1 MNLEKKFQFFLNLLN
16 LNKLD
21 ECLDELAKEKKITR
35 NPLYENLYGIILA
48 KKNLIEEAKAQFLC
62 TIKNYPNFPDA
73 YYNYGT
79 ILFNQE
85 NYLDAENFLKK
96 SIKLRDGYYEAIFN
110 LGNLYRKTNRL
121 DEAIRLFYDCKKI
134 YDQDP
139 ELYNSLGLCY
149 QKKKIIN

>member
-96 SIKLRDGYYEAIFN
+96 SIELRDGYYEAIFN

-121 DEAIRLFYDCKKI
+121 DEAISLFYDCKKI

-149 QKKKIIN
+149 QKKKKL